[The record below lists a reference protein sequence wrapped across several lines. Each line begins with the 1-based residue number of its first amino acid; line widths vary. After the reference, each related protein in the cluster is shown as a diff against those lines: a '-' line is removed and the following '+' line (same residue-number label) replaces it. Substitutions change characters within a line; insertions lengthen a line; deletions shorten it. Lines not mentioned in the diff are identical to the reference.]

1 MFEQEQQLIEE
12 KIRSYCAAQD
22 ILLAELKW
30 QPIPFSGEWGVST
43 SFFQTAAN
51 EARAGKGNPA
61 ESMRAYSKIPVPQRA
76 QEIAEQVREILQR
89 AAQHGN
95 VPGISHI
102 EAVKGY
108 LNLYFTTSEYARRVV
123 DEVLA
128 SKTDFGRG
136 QKKTERVMVEYS
148 QPNTHHSIHIGHAR
162 TTLLGESLARIV
174 EFAGFDT
181 IRATYPGDIGLGV
194 ITVVWAYDKFYK
206 GKEPQ
211 GIHERGQWLAK
222 IYAEATALLE
232 PKENETP
239 EQKAQREAYD
249 AERREMYRKWDAHD
263 PYVRELWQL
272 TREWSLEEFRDILHM
287 LDVNMDV
294 WFYESEVDEPSKVI
308 VEELI
313 QKGIAVDERPS
324 GPVIVKIDEKLGLAK
339 EKYRTMVI
347 LRSDGTSLYSTKDL
361 ALAKQKFE
369 QYHVDRSVYVVDFRQ
384 SLHFQQVF
392 KILELWG
399 FPQAAKCYHLSY
411 GYVTLPEGAM
421 SARRGRVVLFK
432 DVADEAIKRV
442 LALETER
449 SGNIREDEREKI
461 AEQIGLGALTYSIL
475 SVDNNKD
482 IVFDVNEAL
491 SFDGRTGPYIQNA
504 HVRANSILKKAGQKI
519 ESGRVESDFPLST
532 LALSSAE
539 GFQYELT
546 KHEIE
551 LIEQISRFPNAV
563 QQAANEYRPLVMAAY
578 AYDLANAFHSFYHAV
593 PVLQSQDENQKAARL
608 RLVEAAK
615 QTLANSL
622 RLLDIQAPDVM

>member
-1 MFEQEQQLIEE
+1 VFEQEQQLIEE
-12 KIRSYCAAQD
+12 KIRAYCAAND
-22 ILLAELKW
+22 ISVAELKW

-51 EARAGKGNPA
+51 EARAGKG
-61 ESMRAYSKIPVPQRA
+61 RKLPVPQRA
-76 QEIAEQVREILQR
+76 QEIAEQVKAAVLSRSKEEI
-89 AAQHGN
+89 GS
-95 VPGISHI
+95 VEGISHI

-128 SKTDFGRG
+128 SRADFGRG
-136 QKKTERVMVEYS
+136 APKTERVMVEYS

-181 IRATYPGDIGLGV
+181 IRATYPGDMGLGV
-194 ITVVWAYDKFYK
+194 ITVMWAYDKFHK
-206 GKEPQ
+206 GQEPE
-211 GIHERGQWLAK
+211 GVHERGQWLLK
-222 IYAEATALLE
+222 IYIEATAMLE
-232 PKENETP
+232 KKENETP
-239 EQKAQREAYD
+239 EEAARREAYD
-249 AERREMYRKWDAHD
+249 AERRDMLRKWEAGD
-263 PYVRELWQL
+263 PFVRELWRV
-272 TREWSLEEFRDILHM
+272 TREWSLEEFRDILRM
-287 LDVNMDV
+287 LDVRMDV
-294 WFYESEVDEPSKVI
+294 WFFESEANKLGKEIVDE
-308 VEELI
+308 LI
-313 QKGIAVDERPS
+313 ARGIAEDERANG

-347 LRSDGTSLYSTKDL
+347 LRSDGSALYSTNDL

-369 QYHVDRSVYVVDFRQ
+369 QYHVDRSIYVVDFRQ
-384 SLHFQQVF
+384 SLHFQQIF

-421 SARRGRVVLFK
+421 SARRGRVALFK
-432 DVADEAIKRV
+432 EVYDESIKRV
-442 LALETER
+442 LAVESER
-449 SGNIREDEREKI
+449 SGNVPESERVKI
-461 AEQIGLGALTYSIL
+461 AEQIGLGALVYSML

-482 IVFDVNEAL
+482 IVFDINEAL

-504 HVRANSILKKAGQKI
+504 HVRANSILKKSK
-519 ESGRVESDFPLST
+519 VESD
-532 LALSSAE
+532 ALSASK
-539 GFQYELT
+539 GQTSDLQPSTYDYDLT
-546 KHEIE
+546 RHEIE

-593 PVLQSQDENQKAARL
+593 PVLQSEDQNLREARL
-608 RLVEAAK
+608 RLVAAAK
-615 QTLANSL
+615 QTIANAL
-622 RLLDIQAPDVM
+622 RLLDIKAPEVM